1 MRMRFISV
9 TYDFGGSSTSLER
22 HYREL
27 REAMLQPGQSY
38 AYMKRASAWRP
49 PTDIHEMPDA
59 YLVKMELAGMRDE
72 DIDIALYP
80 NALVITGQ
88 REDDKDHDE
97 TVCYHE
103 AQVRYG
109 SFRTDLL
116 LPSAVRP
123 DEAEATY
130 DRGFLR
136 IRLPKAVGDEVD
148 DEADDDR
155 GDTYPAAGRK
165 TVPGAPANRRISYSA
180 PDNQTSEFQEAG
192 GQSLRTPNL
201 PRGDR

>member
-38 AYMKRASAWRP
+38 AYLKRASAWRP
-49 PTDIHEMPDA
+49 PTDIHETPDA
-59 YLVKMELAGMRDE
+59 FLVKMELAGMRDE
-72 DIDIALYP
+72 DIDVALYP

-88 REDDKDHDE
+88 RADDNDHDE

-109 SFRTDLL
+109 SFRTDVL

-123 DEAEATY
+123 EAAEATY

-136 IRLPKAVGDEVD
+136 IRLPKAVRGEMSSDRA
-148 DEADDDR
+148 EALPT
-155 GDTYPAAGRK
+155 GTAGATGK
-165 TVPGAPANRRISYSA
+165 QASYSA
-180 PDNQTSEFQEAG
+180 PDNATSQFQEAG
-192 GQSLRTPNL
+192 SQTNRTPNL
-201 PRGDR
+201 PRGNR